1 MILGDSWSVG
11 AWHEHDVKYNPNP
24 HLDGHFDRDAVNQ
37 LTERAKGW
45 GWVDPGTGH
54 NANYH
59 AGMAHFLRE
68 QGHTVEMVGKAGSHN
83 ITQLNLMKSYIDLDY
98 DLYIWLWTDCIREY
112 DWYREHQQGIH
123 NIYDIHRNTELYV
136 QSEIQAYRPDIW
148 DRMVMIGGNAPLMT
162 EWPCTHMRSWP
173 EAMGHIE
180 TGQDHPTVDPV
191 NWRDFVNWCNGQ
203 LTIGKE
209 DYDDTDQFSH
219 VHQLWWQWIKSFAH
233 PHKQHHMDF
242 LQRSQD
248 RQTLLVQGADHSQ
261 LGRGMMG
268 FDLHPNPDAHEW
280 LTDWILTHHHK
291 N

>member
-1 MILGDSWSVG
+1 MRVMILGDSWSVG
-11 AWHEHDVKYNPNP
+11 AWHEQDN
-24 HLDGHFDRDAVNQ
+24 RNQ
-37 LTERAKGW
+37 VHHRGISQYLE
-45 GWVDPGTGH
+45 D
-54 NANYH
+54 
-59 AGMAHFLRE
+59 
-68 QGHTVEMVGKAGSHN
+68 QGHSVEMVGKAGSHN
-83 ITQLNLMKSYIDLDY
+83 TTQLNLMKSYVDLDY
-98 DLYIWLWTDCIREY
+98 DLYIWLWTDCLREY
-112 DWYREHQQGIH
+112 AWYREHQQGIH

-136 QSEIQAYRPDIW
+136 QSEISQYRPDIW

-191 NWRDFVNWCNGQ
+191 NWRDFVNWCNGK
-203 LTIGKE
+203 LTIGNQ
-209 DYDDTDQFSH
+209 DYDDTDDFSH

-248 RQTLLVQGADHSQ
+248 RQTQLVYGVDHQ
-261 LGRGMMG
+261 QFKQGMMG
-268 FDLHPNPDAHEW
+268 DDLHPNPDAHEW
-280 LTDWILTHHHK
+280 LTEWILTHHHK